1 MRKTQ
6 NFVHFFDGL
15 FFLDR
20 SSSVLLFSI
29 FLAML
34 IGPLTL
40 TGCATVELG
49 KEGMK
54 IEEKNIEKIMPGSTT
69 RQEIIEAFGEPNE
82 IIEKTAGREE
92 LFFEHKVNEAPTY
105 LGGLVIDKK
114 RAWEQ
119 KSTLRVIIK
128 DNIVESYR
136 YEMKEEK

>member
-1 MRKTQ
+1 MKKTQ
-6 NFVHFFDGL
+6 NCVRFFDGFL
-15 FFLDR
+15 FLGR
-20 SSSVLLFSI
+20 SSSALLYSV

-34 IGPLTL
+34 IGSVIL

-49 KEGMK
+49 REGMK
-54 IEEKNIEKIMPGSTT
+54 IEEKNIKKIMPGSTT
-69 RQEIIEAFGEPNE
+69 RQEVIEAFGEPKE

-114 RAWEQ
+114 RAREQ
-119 KSTLRVIIK
+119 KSTLMVIIK

>member
-1 MRKTQ
+1 MEKTK

-20 SSSVLLFSI
+20 SSSVLLFSV

-34 IGPLTL
+34 IGSVTL

-49 KEGMK
+49 KEGMR
-54 IEEKNIEKIMPGSTT
+54 IEEKNIKKIMPGSTT
-69 RQEIIEAFGEPNE
+69 RQEIVEAFGEPKE
-82 IIEKTAGREE
+82 IIKKTAGREE

-114 RAWEQ
+114 RAREQ
-119 KSTLRVIIK
+119 KTTLRVIIK

>member
-1 MRKTQ
+1 MKKTQ
-6 NFVHFFDGL
+6 DFVYFVDGL

-20 SSSVLLFSI
+20 SSGVLLFSFI
-29 FLAML
+29 LALL
-34 IGPLTL
+34 IGSVAL

-54 IEEKNIEKIMPGSTT
+54 IEEKNIKKIMPGSTT
-69 RQEIIEAFGEPNE
+69 RKEVIEAFGEPKE
-82 IIEKTAGREE
+82 IVEKTAGREE

-119 KSTLRVIIK
+119 RSTLMVIIK

>member
-1 MRKTQ
+1 MKKTK
-6 NFVHFFDGL
+6 NFVHFFDSLL
-15 FFLDR
+15 FPNR
-20 SSSVLLFSI
+20 SSSMLLFSV

-34 IGPLTL
+34 TGSVIL

-49 KEGMK
+49 REGMK
-54 IEEKNIEKIMPGSTT
+54 IEEKKIKKIMPGSTT
-69 RQEIIEAFGEPNE
+69 RQEVIEAFGEPKE

-92 LFFEHKVNEAPTY
+92 FFFEHKVNEAPTY

-114 RAWEQ
+114 RAWEK

-136 YEMKEEK
+136 YEMKEE

>member
-1 MRKTQ
+1 MKKIQ
-6 NFVHFFDGL
+6 NFVYFLDRL

-20 SSSVLLFSI
+20 RSDVLLFTVM
-29 FLAML
+29 LALL
-34 IGPLTL
+34 IGSVTL

-54 IEEKNIEKIMPGSTT
+54 IEEKKIRKIMPGSTT
-69 RQEIIEAFGEPNE
+69 REEVIKAFGEPKE
-82 IIEKTAGREE
+82 IVEKTAGREE

-105 LGGLVIDKK
+105 LRGLVIDKK